1 MNEHVLVVENL
12 ARSFGGVHAV
22 RDLSITVPTGQL
34 RAVIGPNG
42 AGKSTLFNLLTGL
55 MPPSAGRIVFKGKDV
70 TGLPPH
76 TLCRLGLGRTFQ
88 INSIFVNA
96 TVLENVQLALLSHQR
111 RIWNMVSMA
120 RKLVIREAEELL
132 AMLELTSKAGKLG
145 STLSYGDRRRLE
157 VVLAL
162 SCEPQVLLLDEPT
175 AGMSLPDK
183 PGMVALIRKIA
194 REKGVTTVLVE
205 HDMDVVFSV
214 ADQITVMH
222 QGMVVAEGT
231 PKEIRANARV
241 QEIYLGEE
249 HRA

>member
-162 SCEPQVLLLDEPT
+162 SCEPQLLLLDEPT

>member
-111 RIWNMVSMA
+111 RIWNMASKA
-120 RKLVIREAEELL
+120 SKLVIREAEELL

-145 STLSYGDRRRLE
+145 SALSYGDRRRLE

-162 SCEPQVLLLDEPT
+162 SCEPQLLLLDEPT

-205 HDMDVVFSV
+205 HDMDMVFSV
-214 ADQITVMH
+214 ADHITVMH

>member
-1 MNEHVLVVENL
+1 MSQMVLTVEKL
-12 ARSFGGVHAV
+12 ARSFGGVQAV
-22 RDLSITVPTGQL
+22 KDVSLSVSTGQL

-55 MPPSAGRIVFKGKDV
+55 MPPSAGRIVFQGKDV
-70 TGLPPH
+70 TGLPAH

-96 TVLENVQLALLSHQR
+96 TVLENVQLALLSHHR
-111 RIWNMVSMA
+111 KIWNMSA
-120 RKLVIREAEELL
+120 TAGKLYVREAEELL
-132 AMLELTSKAGKLG
+132 AMLDLVGKAGKLG

-162 SCEPQVLLLDEPT
+162 ACEPQLLLLDEPT

-194 REKGVTTVLVE
+194 REKGVTTILVE
-205 HDMDVVFSV
+205 HDMDMVFAV

-222 QGMVVAEGT
+222 QGSVVAEGT
-231 PKEIRANARV
+231 PQEIRANARV

>member
-1 MNEHVLVVENL
+1 MSEHVLVVENL

-111 RIWNMVSMA
+111 RIWNMASKA
-120 RKLVIREAEELL
+120 SKLVIREAEELL
-132 AMLELTSKAGKLG
+132 AMLELTNKAGKLG
-145 STLSYGDRRRLE
+145 SALSYGDRRRLE

-162 SCEPQVLLLDEPT
+162 ACQPQLLLLDEPT

-205 HDMDVVFSV
+205 HDMDMVFAV

>member
-1 MNEHVLVVENL
+1 MTEAILVVDNL
-12 ARSFGGVHAV
+12 SRSFGGVHAV
-22 RDLSITVPTGQL
+22 KDVTLTVPKGQL

-42 AGKSTLFNLLTGL
+42 AGKSTLFNLLSGL
-55 MPPSAGRIVFKGKDV
+55 TSPSAGRIVFGGKDV

-96 TVLENVQLALLSHQR
+96 TVLENVQLALLANR
-111 RIWNMVSMA
+111 RKIWNMTSA
-120 RKLVIREAEELL
+120 ANKLLVREAEELL
-132 AMLELTSKAGKLG
+132 AMLDLTKQVGKLG
-145 STLSYGDRRRLE
+145 SALAYGDRRRLE

-162 SCEPQVLLLDEPT
+162 ACEPQLLLLDEPT
-175 AGMSLPDK
+175 AGLSLPDK

-205 HDMDVVFSV
+205 HDMDMVFAV
-214 ADQITVMH
+214 ADCITVLH
-222 QGMVVAEGT
+222 QGQVVAEGT
-231 PKEIRANARV
+231 PTEIQANARV
-241 QEIYLGEE
+241 QEIYLGED